1 MKIGGNKSMNIQ
13 VVMKQLHQ
21 SIISENLTTYRELF
35 ESTNSNEVTDPYWK
49 DAIRLYTGLSNE
61 NKAILFKIL
70 EQIEVDT
77 VSTVLRIIDE
87 GLRIEDKELDFQL
100 TINDH
105 GKPINGD
112 LQYLFLEYDE
122 KIEKRHIFK
131 RFIR

>member
-1 MKIGGNKSMNIQ
+1 MNIQ
-13 VVMKQLHQ
+13 VVLKQLHQ

>member
-1 MKIGGNKSMNIQ
+1 MNIQ
-13 VVMKQLHQ
+13 VVLKQLHQ

-122 KIEKRHIFK
+122 KNRKEAYF
-131 RFIR
+131 